1 MKKHQIKLID
11 GTYGVN
17 ESREVLF
24 TLLNDKIRFL
34 NSQIFSMEERGIGD
48 SAAKRLRVVEL
59 QIAEENLKEQLAEI
73 IESGLEVKIKCNIEL
88 EFSKAAKETAILE
101 KIRQ

>member
-34 NSQIFSMEERGIGD
+34 NSQIFSMEERGIGG

-73 IESGLEVKIKCNIEL
+73 MESGQEVKINCNIEL
-88 EFSKAAKETAILE
+88 EFSKVAKETAVLE
-101 KIRQ
+101 NVSE

>member
-11 GTYGVN
+11 GTYGVD

-24 TLLNDKIRFL
+24 TLLNDKIKFL

-48 SAAKRLRVVEL
+48 SAAKKLRVVEL
-59 QIAEENLKEQLAEI
+59 KIAEENLREQLAVITNSGQEI
-73 IESGLEVKIKCNIEL
+73 KINCNIEL
-88 EFSKAAKETAILE
+88 EFSKAAKETAVLE
-101 KIRQ
+101 KVSE